1 MQRRLRLGMVGGGQG
16 AFIGAVHRIAARLD
30 DHYELVAGA
39 LSGDPARAVASAADV
54 RIALERSYTSYQE
67 MARAESARDDGIDV
81 VAIVTPNHLHAP
93 VATAFLEAGIHVICD
108 KPLGMSL
115 AEGQA
120 LAALA
125 RHHNKLFA
133 LTHTYTGYPMVRQ
146 ARAMVEAG
154 EIGELR
160 LVQVE
165 YSQDWLAA
173 SIATGAVDNW
183 KNDPLRAGPGGTL
196 SDVGTHAYHLAQFVS
211 GQKPSSLLAELSTF
225 VPGRPLDDH
234 VQAMLRYPNGARG
247 TLWASQ
253 VATGCENTVRLRLF
267 GSKAQLDFNQETP
280 AELWFTP
287 QGGNPQRLTPGRVGS
302 AAAAHATRVPAG
314 HPEGYLEAF
323 AQLYSDAARHII
335 ALDAGLA
342 VPLAALWLPT
352 VDDGV
357 DGMAFV
363 EAVLASH
370 QNGGVWTDVP
380 ATC

>member
-39 LSGDPARAVASAADV
+39 LSGDPARAMASAADV
-54 RIALERSYTSYQE
+54 RMAPERSYTSYQE

-115 AEGQA
+115 AEGRA
-120 LAALA
+120 LATLA
-125 RHHNKLFA
+125 RRHNKLFA

-173 SIATGAVDNW
+173 SIATGAADNW

-342 VPLAALWLPT
+342 VPVEALWLPT

-357 DGMAFV
+357 DGMAFI

>member
-1 MQRRLRLGMVGGGQG
+1 
-16 AFIGAVHRIAARLD
+16 
-30 DHYELVAGA
+30 
-39 LSGDPARAVASAADV
+39 
-54 RIALERSYTSYQE
+54 
-67 MARAESARDDGIDV
+67 
-81 VAIVTPNHLHAP
+81 
-93 VATAFLEAGIHVICD
+93 
-108 KPLGMSL
+108 
-115 AEGQA
+115 
-120 LAALA
+120 
-125 RHHNKLFA
+125 
-133 LTHTYTGYPMVRQ
+133 
-146 ARAMVEAG
+146 
-154 EIGELR
+154 
-160 LVQVE
+160 
-165 YSQDWLAA
+165 
-173 SIATGAVDNW
+173 
-183 KNDPLRAGPGGTL
+183 
-196 SDVGTHAYHLAQFVS
+196 
-211 GQKPSSLLAELSTF
+211 
-225 VPGRPLDDH
+225 
-234 VQAMLRYPNGARG
+234 LRYPNGARG

-302 AAAAHATRVPAG
+302 AAAAHATRVSAG

-342 VPLAALWLPT
+342 VPLAASWLPT

-357 DGMAFV
+357 DGMAFI

>member
-54 RIALERSYTSYQE
+54 RIAPDRSYTSYQE

-125 RHHNKLFA
+125 RRHNKLFA

-342 VPLAALWLPT
+342 VPSAALWLPT

-357 DGMAFV
+357 DGMAFI

-380 ATC
+380 ATF

>member
-54 RIALERSYTSYQE
+54 RIAPERSYTSYQE

-115 AEGQA
+115 AEGRA

-183 KNDPLRAGPGGTL
+183 KNDPLRAGQGGTL

-335 ALDAGLA
+335 ARDAGLP
-342 VPLAALWLPT
+342 VPSAALWLPT

-357 DGMAFV
+357 DGMAFI